1 MELESDQESSEEAHA
16 NDQDTLSILEKDNGV
31 EYQLPTHQRCAC
43 HLLNLVVTTD
53 ADMKENKNNT
63 YKRLSSIAFGK

>member
-1 MELESDQESSEEAHA
+1 MESESDQESSEEAHA
-16 NDQDTLSILEKDNGV
+16 NDQDTLSILEKDNGA

-63 YKRLSSIAFGK
+63 YKRLSRIAFGK